1 MLYAYDL
8 ETREL
13 IESKPIAIWKGTPA
27 LDAYNDKKIA
37 GDKKT
42 PVWYYMV
49 VQKKDPKRIRD
60 TIENELYDE
69 YGGDDGWMLVLAG
82 SWQPQIAIH
91 GTKKETVW
99 TVSSGCV
106 RMDNSSIREMM
117 DSVPL
122 WSMVIITN

>member
-13 IESKPIAIWKGTPA
+13 IGSKPIAIWKGTPT

-60 TIENELYDE
+60 TIEDELYDE

-106 RMDNSSIREMM
+106 RMDNASIRQMM
-117 DSVPL
+117 DSVLL